1 MGPLRYSK
9 VRCAPC
15 LDYRSPRRIGAL
27 DALEIPSSRDR
38 IGKRLPMA
46 AAIYVH
52 LEDYDQALSKN
63 RL

>member
-1 MGPLRYSK
+1 MRAVHPAVSEHSTPLK
-9 VRCAPC
+9 FH
-15 LDYRSPRRIGAL
+15 L
-27 DALEIPSSRDR
+27 PSDR

-46 AAIYVH
+46 TAIYLH